1 MQTPVTRVTGVEA
14 VWPIALLSR
23 RENHDH
29 LPPFEARLHLDLGH
43 FRCVFLDAIEKLRAE
58 FLMRHLATAEAQR
71 HLDLVA
77 LLEESLHRAQFY
89 LVIMIVDHGPVL
101 QLLDLDD
108 LLLFAR
114 LGGFLLFL
122 IFVFAVVEDLDDRR
136 RGVGRDLDQ
145 VDSGFLRGGKRVR
158 NGHGAFVG
166 AVSVDQ
172 MDFADANLLV
182 DPWAVL
188 AGGFWCSHRA
198 TNGSRLLLLLRRS
211 NTVTRKPAIGPGLR
225 QITHRRRERSVQSA
239 LKSTPNHT

>member
-1 MQTPVTRVTGVEA
+1 MKIVP
-14 VWPIALLSR
+14 LSR

-29 LPPFEARLHLDLGH
+29 LPPLEARLHLDLGH
-43 FRCVFLDAIEKLRAE
+43 FRCIFLDAIEELRAE
-58 FLMRHLATAEAQR
+58 FLMRHLAAAEAQR

-77 LLEESLHRAQFY
+77 LLEEPLHRAQFH
-89 LVIMIVDHGPVL
+89 LVIMIVDHGPVF

-114 LGGFLLFL
+114 FGGLLLFL

-145 VDSGFLRGGKRVR
+145 VESGFPRGGKRIR
-158 NGHGAFVG
+158 NGYGAFVG
-166 AVSVDQ
+166 AVSIDQ
-172 MDFADANLLV
+172 MDFADANLLI

-188 AGGFWCSHRA
+188 AGGLWCSHRA

-211 NTVTRKPAIGPGLR
+211 GAMTRTPASGSACGNHASETGKIGTIRP
-225 QITHRRRERSVQSA
+225 QVNAE
-239 LKSTPNHT
+239 PY